1 MRWNLHL
8 SSIVII
14 AIVAL
19 FSTLG
24 NAEQSGDRVQIGN
37 DITVQADEKAGDV
50 VCVLCSIH
58 MRGQARGDV
67 VAVAGS
73 VTLESGAQ
81 VGQGVTVV
89 LGSARLQSATQVAGD
104 VVVVGGALRRD
115 PQAMIAGSVTSLE
128 GTGWMLLIWLVP
140 LLLLGGI
147 VALIVWLVQRSRQS
161 TPAPA
166 YPGGPAS
173 TRL

>member
-1 MRWNLHL
+1 VRVSDNVVVTAM
-8 SSIVII
+8 
-14 AIVAL
+14 VAL
-19 FSTLG
+19 FSSLG

-37 DITVQADEKAGDV
+37 DIIVQAGENAGDV
-50 VCVLCSIH
+50 VCVLCSIR

-73 VTLESGAQ
+73 VTLEGGAQ
-81 VGQGVTVV
+81 IGQGVTVV

-115 PQAMIAGSVTSLE
+115 PQAVIAGSITSLE
-128 GTGWMLLIWLVP
+128 GTGWMVLILLVP

-147 VALIVWLVQRSRQS
+147 VALFVWLVRRSRQS